1 MASKRRLG
9 KGLNE
14 IFGDDIDTILNDISN
29 NELKNSP
36 SSNIEISKIR
46 ANPYQPRRNFDE
58 EGLKELAESIK
69 ENGVFQPVLVRKAL
83 NGYEL
88 VAGERRLR
96 ASKLANKKDI
106 PAIIVDFDDKQMM
119 EISLLENIQR
129 KDLSPIEEASAYNQL
144 IRKLNYTQD
153 ELAKRIGKS
162 RANVTNLLR
171 LLNLPDEV
179 KKLVNDN
186 KLSYGQA
193 RTLLS
198 LDGESKMID
207 MAKKAVKQGLSVRQ
221 LERLCNE
228 DTSVEVKKKKP
239 VRKDPFIRDVEERL
253 QRKFSTKVEIN
264 KKDISIQYNDIED
277 LNRILEIMKVIED

>member
-29 NELKNSP
+29 NEFKNSP

-106 PAIIVDFDDKQMM
+106 PAIIVDFDDKKQ
-119 EISLLENIQR
+119 I
-129 KDLSPIEEASAYNQL
+129 
-144 IRKLNYTQD
+144 
-153 ELAKRIGKS
+153 
-162 RANVTNLLR
+162 
-171 LLNLPDEV
+171 
-179 KKLVNDN
+179 
-186 KLSYGQA
+186 KLSQ
-193 RTLLS
+193 
-198 LDGESKMID
+198 LDK
-207 MAKKAVKQGLSVRQ
+207 
-221 LERLCNE
+221 
-228 DTSVEVKKKKP
+228 
-239 VRKDPFIRDVEERL
+239 
-253 QRKFSTKVEIN
+253 
-264 KKDISIQYNDIED
+264 
-277 LNRILEIMKVIED
+277 